1 MWPSQRGS
9 LKRSQGHRPCWRCR
23 SATLVCRTVRDKEPG
38 LPEMALSSKLSL
50 ESAPLSSRPRRSGF
64 GCHLSLDSMDNGE
77 HYHKMCQPRQRNLGR
92 NVCCP
97 LCSWH
102 SLPLKFPRGPR
113 RSRGFFA
120 QLHIS
125 VPPARNLE
133 VTSFLPLPTPP
144 FNVSPVSTSYFI
156 IVSPDYPFA
165 TSLHYNTVISCLKIA
180 VFS

>member
-1 MWPSQRGS
+1 
-9 LKRSQGHRPCWRCR
+9 
-23 SATLVCRTVRDKEPG
+23 
-38 LPEMALSSKLSL
+38 MALSSKLSL
-50 ESAPLSSRPRRSGF
+50 GSAPLSARPGRPGF
-64 GCHLSLDSMDNGE
+64 GCRLSWDSMDNGE

-102 SLPLKFPRGPR
+102 SPPLKFPRGLL

-125 VPPARNLE
+125 APLARNLE
-133 VTSFLPLPTPP
+133 VTSFLPLPTPT
-144 FNVSPVSTSYFI
+144 FNLSPVSTGYFI
-156 IVSPDYPFA
+156 IISPDHPFA
-165 TSLHYNTVISCLKIA
+165 TSLHYNTIISCLKIA